1 MGEMCQITVHEAL
14 DKPSAKRSDLVWRV
28 YPPGQVTAPSLT
40 PDSYN
45 YDYQFKK
52 CVGVVA
58 PSLTPDSYNKP
69 LLAQSLQCVVAPSLT
84 PDSYNSLRNYG
95 EDSVVVAPSLTPDSY
110 NSQPLL

>member
-45 YDYQFKK
+45 CQ
-52 CVGVVA
+52 
-58 PSLTPDSYNKP
+58 
-69 LLAQSLQCVVAPSLT
+69 
-84 PDSYNSLRNYG
+84 
-95 EDSVVVAPSLTPDSY
+95 
-110 NSQPLL
+110 